1 MSSTDDPAD
10 IVISTFAERPAYVD
24 RVYEMADGWPT
35 FLLHDRVANALLG
48 QVVST
53 FPELCVIATLDDEP
67 VARGLALPFAQH
79 TERRRGVLTPGGWDE
94 VMLQGFAD
102 HRRGTPPDTVSALEI
117 AITPGQRG
125 RGLSARMVGALRDA
139 AAAQGF
145 RELVAPIRPTE
156 KHREPQVP
164 LAEYAARTREDGLP
178 ADAWQRT
185 HVRLGA
191 VVDRVAP
198 TSMVISG
205 SLAEWREWTGLP
217 FDRSGEVLVP
227 AALNPVVCSVE
238 HDHAVYVEPNL
249 WLRHAL

>member
-1 MSSTDDPAD
+1 MSSTDHPAD

-53 FPELCVIATLDDEP
+53 FPELCVIATLDDQP

-125 RGLSARMVGALRDA
+125 RGLSARRSARCGA
-139 AAAQGF
+139 
-145 RELVAPIRPTE
+145 RPPRRASASWW
-156 KHREPQVP
+156 HRSDRPRSTWEPHVP

-178 ADAWQRT
+178 VDAWQRT

>member
-1 MSSTDDPAD
+1 MSSTDHPAD
-10 IVISTFAERPAYVD
+10 IVVSTFAERPTYVD

-53 FPELCVIATLDDEP
+53 FPELSVIATLDDDP

-156 KHREPQVP
+156 KHRV
-164 LAEYAARTREDGLP
+164 AG
-178 ADAWQRT
+178 
-185 HVRLGA
+185 
-191 VVDRVAP
+191 VDRAALRPVGRGCWCRRRSTPSSARSSTTTRCTSSRTSGCATHSDAAP
-198 TSMVISG
+198 T
-205 SLAEWREWTGLP
+205 P
-217 FDRSGEVLVP
+217 VL
-227 AALNPVVCSVE
+227 
-238 HDHAVYVEPNL
+238 
-249 WLRHAL
+249 